1 MRSSKTI
8 KNSGK
13 GTLFHVKRCIW
24 LLSKRARVLYLSIIL
39 SQALISILDLVGLA
53 LIMQLVVGFQNS
65 NEGQTSSILQTAP
78 FFGQLFS
85 SVDSTILLGAV
96 LIIFIFKGVLSL
108 ILHSVNIRL
117 MENETIKLVKRLSRL
132 IFAFRTS
139 SYRKLSSQEISHTL
153 FNSTEMVL
161 RDTLVP
167 VSVILSDTVLI
178 VLIGINLGISAKVL
192 FLPTAFYFLLIFIS
206 LRRVEKRKTR
216 NSYRI
221 QWETEISGRTRV
233 LETILSLRELYV
245 SAKLNLMLS
254 KIIELRSESIKAG
267 GVVAL
272 AQLRPKYLYEMALF
286 GGIGVIALVSNLF
299 DQKDSILTFLVLFI
313 ISASRMIP
321 SLMRI
326 QYYLGIF
333 QKSKEQT
340 QKMFQILEINETRS
354 GEIAEYLCSPP
365 TAPNEL
371 TFLSEIVIE
380 DASFK
385 YDATQEYPTLNGIN
399 LKVSGGEAI
408 AIVGPSGSGKSTLV
422 DIILGYQAPDTGHVL
437 ISGVSP
443 RNCFSLWPG
452 KVAYVPQKVPM
463 YEGTLFENI
472 AVGVELSDSNSAE
485 VRKRVENLLDKV
497 ELGEFFRRQEKG
509 IDCLVSELGS
519 NLSGGQVQRIGIAR
533 ALFSE
538 PLILVLDETTSSLD
552 SATEHEVMKYINSL
566 KGEVTIVIVSHRLS
580 TIQACDR
587 IYYLE
592 HGKFIAEGK
601 FDDVRKTVPN
611 FEDQIKQL
619 KI

>member
-1 MRSSKTI
+1 
-8 KNSGK
+8 
-13 GTLFHVKRCIW
+13 
-24 LLSKRARVLYLSIIL
+24 LSIIL